1 MSARALRL
9 ATRGSKLAMTQS
21 SQIAKLLQAHTGIAV
36 ELVQIKTEGDLN
48 NHSLAQLGGTGVF
61 VTAVREALTNGHCD
75 FAVHSLKDLPTA
87 SHPGLEQFIPKRHD
101 VRDALCVRGHRKLAA
116 LPAGARI
123 GTGSPRRRAQ
133 LLFLRPDLEVL
144 DIRGNIDTRL
154 ARINNDLDAVV
165 LAVAGL
171 KRAGLGDHI
180 TEVFQPEQMLNA
192 PGQGALALEATTATL
207 ATNPALAAALH
218 ALNDPQTQFATVA
231 ERTILQVMEAGC
243 AAPVGAFGSFA
254 DDTFTLLGRAL
265 SLDGQSCV
273 NASGQ
278 LRETKVSDLAAA
290 SEIGKDVAQKI
301 LLQQDVLDPEPLN

>member
-1 MSARALRL
+1 MSAKALRL

-21 SQIAKLLQAHTGIAV
+21 RQIADLIEAHTGLAV

-61 VTAVREALTNGHCD
+61 VTAVREALVSGHCD
-75 FAVHSLKDLPTA
+75 FAVHSLKDLPT
-87 SHPGLEQFIPKRHD
+87 SPYPDLKQFIPKRHD
-101 VRDALCVRGHRKLAA
+101 VRDALCVRGHRKLAD
-116 LPAGARI
+116 LPSGARI

-133 LLFLRPDLEVL
+133 LLFLRPDLEVI

-165 LAVAGL
+165 LAAAGL
-171 KRAGLGDHI
+171 KRAGLTAHI
-180 TEVFQPEQMLNA
+180 TELFDPHQMLNA

-207 ATNPALAAALH
+207 ELNTTLAAALN
-218 ALNDPQTQFATVA
+218 ALNDWQTQFSTLA

-254 DDTFTLLGRAL
+254 DGNFTLLGRAL
-265 SLDGQSCV
+265 SLDGRSCV
-273 NASGQ
+273 NAEGQ
-278 LRETKVSDLAAA
+278 LRETKVSDLTAA

-301 LLQQDVLDPEPLN
+301 LLQQDDLDLEPLN